1 MILSWKRSEYKG
13 LLVMQSAEILQRL
26 EKLEKQM
33 SYALGNQMSILE
45 QQEQLNRMM
54 AKYAKNSCRKS
65 EFAVMLN
72 YFLLSLVF
80 YGLLQ

>member
-45 QQEQLNRMM
+45 QQEQLN
-54 AKYAKNSCRKS
+54 
-65 EFAVMLN
+65 E
-72 YFLLSLVF
+72 
-80 YGLLQ
+80 

>member
-1 MILSWKRSEYKG
+1 
-13 LLVMQSAEILQRL
+13 MQSAEILQRL
-26 EKLEKQM
+26 EKIEKQM

-45 QQEQLNRMM
+45 QQEQLNKMM
-54 AKYAKNSCRKS
+54 LKSAKKSGRRS
-65 EFAVMLN
+65 EFAVILN